1 MPPAPRRP
9 SRPNDFGRRAP
20 RVHVPRRRYR
30 RRRSALLARLGRLG
44 QAALGLVVL
53 IVVLGLMMRLLG
65 ILPGG
70 GKTSGAAVDAP
81 AVVAVTPPP
90 VHEKRRS
97 VAVAGPEKR
106 ARPAKPAWQRYAVA
120 APETHGRAR
129 VVIVIDDLG
138 LDRAA
143 VRRLAAI
150 PGPLTLAFLPYA
162 PRVADQAA
170 MMRAAGH
177 ELLVHLPMEPK
188 GGSSNP
194 GPMVL
199 AASESRAEFDRR
211 LEWNLS
217 RFEGYVGINNH
228 MGSRLTEDPRAMRRV
243 MRALRARGL
252 LFLDSRTTAG
262 TVAERE
268 AVALGLPHAARDVF
282 LDNEQDARAV
292 LAQLA
297 KLERLARQRGQ
308 AIAIGHPHR
317 ETLDAI
323 GNWIPAATRRGLVL
337 VPLSAAVEM
346 PEPSRLSATAAAG
359 RH

>member
-1 MPPAPRRP
+1 M
-9 SRPNDFGRRAP
+9 
-20 RVHVPRRRYR
+20 
-30 RRRSALLARLGRLG
+30 LLARLGRLG
-44 QAALGLVVL
+44 QAFLALLVLV
-53 IVVLGLMMRLLG
+53 VVLGFLMRLLG
-65 ILPGG
+65 ILPGDG
-70 GKTSGAAVDAP
+70 TSPRAAVPAAP
-81 AVVAVTPPP
+81 AVVAVKPPP

-97 VAVAGPEKR
+97 VAVARVEKK
-106 ARPAKPAWQRYAVA
+106 ARPAKPAWQRYAAVMPSA
-120 APETHGRAR
+120 RGRAR

-138 LDRAA
+138 LDRSA

-162 PRVADQAA
+162 PEVAAQAA

-188 GGSSNP
+188 GGGSDP

-199 AASESRAEFDRR
+199 AERLSRAEFDRR

-217 RFEGYVGINNH
+217 RFEGYVGVNNH

-282 LDNEQDARAV
+282 LDNEQDAGAV
-292 LAQLA
+292 RTQLA
-297 KLERLARQRGQ
+297 RLERLAKRHGQ
-308 AIAIGHPHR
+308 AVAIGHPHR

-323 GNWIPAATRRGLVL
+323 GKWIPAAKRHGLVL
-337 VPLSAAVEM
+337 VPLSAVVEM
-346 PEPSRLSATAAAG
+346 PQPSRLSATAAAG
-359 RH
+359 RN